1 MMKNDSNGRTAA
13 RWSNIAWTWKHC
25 PVQAAEMKCV
35 LYDGIRREVQ

>member
-1 MMKNDSNGRTAA
+1 MMKNDSNGGTAA

-35 LYDGIRREVQ
+35 LYDGIHREVQ